1 MPTLSYTR
9 QLEFLI
15 LEVLLPVYYKYNKEH
30 NLVPV
35 EIPSELLKQIKA
47 KQTLPKLLQPK

>member
-30 NLVPV
+30 NLVSV
-35 EIPSELLKQIKA
+35 EIPDELLKQIKT